1 MRLALVLFVAVSAA
15 FGEVRTLTLREAID
29 LATRQN
35 PEVVM
40 ARLDEQKAQESVRIA
55 GEPFSPRVV
64 VGSGLART
72 IGFPM
77 SVDGSAPSV
86 FQARV
91 IQSLYNKPRSYEVAA
106 ARENARATTIDTA
119 ARREDVAHR
128 TALLYLDAHRAARGA
143 ESARQ
148 LIATSE
154 KLASTMEARVTE
166 GRELPI
172 ENRRAAL
179 RVAQGRQR
187 LAEFE
192 SAQEQA
198 ESALAVVLGFG
209 PEDRVRTTT
218 DEATPPE
225 LPADEAATIET
236 ALANNKDVQKIE
248 SAMQA
253 RGLEARAARA
263 EWIPQMDLV
272 AQYGLFAKFNN
283 YEQYFQRFSRNNA
296 QLGASI
302 AFPIFPGK
310 GSKARATQADLEV
323 TRLRVQANALRDQ
336 ITLNAR
342 KAWSDVRR
350 AESARELA
358 RLDLEFT
365 REQLSVTLAQS
376 EEGRAS
382 FRQVEEMRAAET
394 EKWLAY
400 YDAVHALERAR
411 IDLVRVTGT
420 ILAAVR

>member
-1 MRLALVLFVAVSAA
+1 
-15 FGEVRTLTLREAID
+15 
-29 LATRQN
+29 
-35 PEVVM
+35 
-40 ARLDEQKAQESVRIA
+40 
-55 GEPFSPRVV
+55 
-64 VGSGLART
+64 
-72 IGFPM
+72 
-77 SVDGSAPSV
+77 
-86 FQARV
+86 
-91 IQSLYNKPRSYEVAA
+91 
-106 ARENARATTIDTA
+106 
-119 ARREDVAHR
+119 
-128 TALLYLDAHRAARGA
+128 
-143 ESARQ
+143 
-148 LIATSE
+148 
-154 KLASTMEARVTE
+154 
-166 GRELPI
+166 
-172 ENRRAAL
+172 
-179 RVAQGRQR
+179 
-187 LAEFE
+187 
-192 SAQEQA
+192 
-198 ESALAVVLGFG
+198 
-209 PEDRVRTTT
+209 
-218 DEATPPE
+218 
-225 LPADEAATIET
+225 
-236 ALANNKDVQKIE
+236 
-248 SAMQA
+248 MQA